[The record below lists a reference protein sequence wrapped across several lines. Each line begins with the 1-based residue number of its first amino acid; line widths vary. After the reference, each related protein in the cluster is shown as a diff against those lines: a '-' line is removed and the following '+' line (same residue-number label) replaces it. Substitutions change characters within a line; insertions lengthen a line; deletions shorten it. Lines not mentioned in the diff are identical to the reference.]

1 MFKYYIIPIILLI
14 IVYFIELLK
23 KNENTNSSEKENN
36 SNYLMLTNPMTETE
50 LKFCKILKTITD
62 KYNLIIIP
70 QIQLQ
75 KIFKVYSKK
84 DVAAFN
90 KIKAKSIDFAI
101 VDSNYNYKMFIEL
114 DDNSHYRKDR
124 QKRDVFV
131 NELFEIANEK
141 YKHKLVR
148 IKAQNNYKIEEL
160 EKIIKEVV

>member
-23 KNENTNSSEKENN
+23 KNENTNSSEKENY

>member
-23 KNENTNSSEKENN
+23 KNENTNSSEKENY

-101 VDSNYNYKMFIEL
+101 VDNNYNYKMFIEL
-114 DDNSHYRKDR
+114 DDSSHYRKDR
-124 QKRDVFV
+124 QKRDIFI
-131 NELFEIANEK
+131 NELFETANRK
-141 YKHKLVR
+141 YKHKLIRV
-148 IKAQNNYKIEEL
+148 KAQDKYKIEEL
-160 EKIIKEVV
+160 ENIIKEVV